1 MKRDRLVRVSVAEL
15 LRKFSLLSD
24 KALNEPIIIA
34 KNGRDRLVLVSVE
47 EYLLMRDTIGCAT
60 TLDTS
65 VLDTTD
71 NARVV
76 VNAPQNETG

>member
-1 MKRDRLVRVSVAEL
+1 MRVSVKEL
-15 LRKFSLLSD
+15 LRNFSLLSD

-47 EYLLMRDTIGCAT
+47 EYLLMRDTIGSAT
-60 TLDTS
+60 TSGAS
-65 VLDTTD
+65 VLDTAD

-76 VNAPQNETG
+76 VNAPKTKPADQSA